1 MSQGDLAKNVGI
13 TRQALYAMEKNQ
25 YLPGTELA
33 LQLARVLQTSVE
45 DLFSLDNGYE
55 IIEAE
60 LLAGRRDAVQ
70 GARVKL
76 ATIGKRMIAKPVA
89 DLGDVLNYT
98 VAADGLMLGT
108 KSGRSRMTD
117 ATRAVY
123 VATVKKS
130 EGRRKTDRSGGV

>member
-1 MSQGDLAKNVGI
+1 MPKFQTSITNRLRELRVAAGMSQGDLAKNVGI

-33 LQLARVLQTSVE
+33 LRLARVLQTSVE

-70 GARVKL
+70 GAQGQ
-76 ATIGKRMIAKPVA
+76 A
-89 DLGDVLNYT
+89 GD
-98 VAADGLMLGT
+98 
-108 KSGRSRMTD
+108 
-117 ATRAVY
+117 
-123 VATVKKS
+123 
-130 EGRRKTDRSGGV
+130 DR